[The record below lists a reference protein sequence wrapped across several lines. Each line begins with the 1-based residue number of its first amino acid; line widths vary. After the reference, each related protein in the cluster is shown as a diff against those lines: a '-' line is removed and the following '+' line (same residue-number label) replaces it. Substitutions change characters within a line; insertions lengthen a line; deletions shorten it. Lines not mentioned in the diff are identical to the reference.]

1 MAPPPMQSRHK
12 IGLSLF
18 AGLQNALAGGI
29 VFGWAS
35 IDRTMLYA
43 PSDQGGADLTS
54 IETTQLFATAS
65 CTAMMASL
73 FLGPLLDAYG
83 PRTCLTVSHLLV
95 VLGCGGFALS
105 HYLWQFSLS
114 VVLIAFGGP
123 GIGLGIIHNANL
135 FPGNQFLAV
144 SCLAGSITLSFT
156 MLAVLEVLWENYHI
170 SFRGLFG
177 GYSGIVALSMLAT
190 LLVSPDEPYEGEI
203 EDDSESNG
211 SDETSGNGDTFFLI
225 DPPKKIHHPSLEQE
239 YVNATIETYAHHHQ
253 HHFLMSDQS
262 LNSTLRRPEGEDEEQ
277 CAGDNE
283 GRKYHSPTRYQRTQS
298 FYQSKEAV
306 KSGNDIAVKLM
317 SLKDQPFRA
326 QLQSPTFARAVLIF
340 VITSFL
346 ANFTIA
352 SLNTELEDLN
362 QFTSS
367 QQRTLA
373 QLFTW
378 FMSLGMPY
386 AVFVGWLMDRVGL
399 EVCTLVT
406 LFLGQLSALL
416 MMVAS
421 FDSLSESNAYIILL
435 VGYAIYSLF
444 RQFLY
449 PVFLAYITARLGFKY
464 FGLLSGIGFA
474 LSGAAQW
481 FLADLVAFV
490 HHGFAGGGTW
500 WIDFH
505 IFQIALLG
513 VLMIIPIADHRD
525 VQRRDH
531 QMKDALDKVQASNTS
546 TPVTADTVTTPLWD
560 DRKQPNENDS
570 SDYGSLTCH

>member
-1 MAPPPMQSRHK
+1 MAPIQSSHK

-43 PSDQGGADLTS
+43 PPDEGGADLTS

-83 PRTCLTVSHLLV
+83 PRMCLTVSHFFV
-95 VLGCGGFALS
+95 ALGCGGFALS
-105 HYLWQFSLS
+105 HYRWQFSLS

-156 MLAVLEVLWENYHI
+156 MLAILEVLWEDYHI

-190 LLVSPDEPYEGEI
+190 ILVSPDEPYELEI
-203 EDDSESNG
+203 DDDDDSDSIGN
-211 SDETSGNGDTFFLI
+211 DETMDNGDTFFLNS
-225 DPPKKIHHPSLEQE
+225 PPKKIAHPSLEQE
-239 YVNATIETYAHHHQ
+239 YVDATLETYAHHHQ
-253 HHFLMSDQS
+253 HHLLMTDQS
-262 LNSTLRRPEGEDEEQ
+262 LNSTLRRPEGEDEEE
-277 CAGDNE
+277 CADGNE
-283 GRKYHSPTRYQRTQS
+283 GLKYHSPTRYQRTQS
-298 FYQSKEAV
+298 FFQSKEAV
-306 KSGNDIAVKLM
+306 QSGNDTAVKLM

-352 SLNTELEDLN
+352 SLNTELEDLY
-362 QFTSS
+362 QFTPA
-367 QQRTLA
+367 QQHTLA

-386 AVFVGWLMDRVGL
+386 AFFVGWLMDRVGL

-406 LFLGQLSALL
+406 LLLGQLSTLL
-416 MMVAS
+416 MLVAS

-435 VGYAIYSLF
+435 IGYAIYSLF

-449 PVFLAYITARLGFKY
+449 PVFLAYISARLGFKY

-481 FLADLVAFV
+481 FLADLVALV
-490 HHGFAGGGTW
+490 HNGWEAGGTW

-531 QMKDALDKVQASNTS
+531 QMRDALDKVQASNAN

-560 DRKQPNENDS
+560 DRKQANEKDS
-570 SDYGSLTCH
+570 SDYGALTCS